1 MCDIGKTHLKFILK
15 QLQFLKDPFFIPW
28 PFSIWFQFPFSKV
41 TWLWQTNLT
50 SWFEDLPVGTS
61 DWIRDFLHQFQESFL
76 DESDVGLDSAF
87 QQLRGRNL
95 GEIGSFNTLYTL
107 YTFYTVYTLYTLY
120 TFMYFI
126 YCLSVCLSICLS
138 IHPCIL
144 PSIYLSIYLAS

>member
-1 MCDIGKTHLKFILK
+1 MWDIGKTHLKFILK
-15 QLQFLKDPFFIPW
+15 QLQFFKDPFFIPW

-41 TWLWQTNLT
+41 TWLWHTHLT
-50 SWFEDLPVGTS
+50 SWFEDLPTRTS

-120 TFMYFI
+120 TLCTLYTV
-126 YCLSVCLSICLS
+126 CLSVCLFVYPS
-138 IHPCIL
+138 IHA
-144 PSIYLSIYLAS
+144 SIHLSTYLST